1 MSNAS
6 CQRAAIGGGGS
17 ELKDIHVLQLSY
29 ALGQSER
36 VLTAGVYC
44 GTDDQFAGPTRF
56 QEGVRG
62 DGGIL
67 KNNEAGNTF
76 GFREY
81 TAALYGNDV
90 DVVQPPYAP
99 PVRENSPGP
108 GTSVGG
114 IGIETTEEVVE
125 NIPFDYIIP
134 MLSGWELRYHYND
147 ERVSEVGIWV
157 HDFSYSGLPA
167 TLRYQLSW
175 VLRDRTISRPPS

>member
-1 MSNAS
+1 MRSVVAEAS
-6 CQRAAIGGGGS
+6 SRTS
-17 ELKDIHVLQLSY
+17 
-29 ALGQSER
+29 
-36 VLTAGVYC
+36 TGVYY
-44 GTDDQFAGPTRF
+44 GTDDQFFAGPTRF
-56 QEGVRG
+56 Q
-62 DGGIL
+62 DGLVSWRSAAIL

-99 PVRENSPGP
+99 PVRDNSPGS

-114 IGIETTEEVVE
+114 IGIETTEEVVD

-147 ERVSEVGIWV
+147 ERVSEVGVWV

-167 TLRYQLSW
+167 TLRYKLSW
-175 VLRDRTISRPPS
+175 VLRDKDDIPPALVTHRVNILGLRAGSVAR